1 MATALEGGFDLAAL
15 ALCFVALAL
24 LVAAKELA
32 AAIAAPLN
40 FSIFGVRPLHGVAV
54 AIENGI
60 VGTLDDAIRGV
71 EKIAAGFVS
80 GLIDAF
86 GLLIAIPALL
96 FLGVKAALEYLWNQA
111 LMPRIHSVT
120 NAIKTAA
127 DNALTLAKTAEGAV
141 AGALASAERYARE
154 HATAA
159 LNSAEDYI
167 DAKVAGAIAA
177 LRGDIEAGVS
187 RAESFAETAVGKL
200 RAAED
205 GAIATAVGLAAEAK
219 VAGELAAAAALQEAE
234 RAAGSAL
241 AQSEAAARQALAEAQ
256 AAGQAALAGVK
267 GIAVGAADDLATIEG
282 DLGALGTAGLIAAI
296 PALATLVHAIATEA
310 GLENAECRGKVKGIC
325 ATNTN
330 AWADLLGGLV
340 ALGFAFS
347 LRELYEV
354 ARPLAD
360 ELAPIIAKA
369 A

>member
-1 MATALEGGFDLAAL
+1 VATALEGGFDLGAL

-24 LVAAKELA
+24 LVAAKNLA
-32 AAIAAPLN
+32 QAIAGPLN

-60 VGTLDDAIRGV
+60 VGTLDDAIKGV
-71 EKIAAGFVS
+71 EKLAAGFVS

-86 GLLIAIPALL
+86 GLFIAIPALL
-96 FLGVKAALEYLWNQA
+96 FLGVKAALSYLWNSA
-111 LMPRIHSVT
+111 LPALVHAAVSVV
-120 NAIKTAA
+120 KTTAEAA
-127 DNALTLAKTAEGAV
+127 LAKAIAVEGTV
-141 AGALASAERYARE
+141 AANLAAAERYARD

-159 LNSAEDYI
+159 LNTAEDYVDGKI
-167 DAKVAGAIAA
+167 TGALAT
-177 LRGDIEAGVS
+177 LRGDIAAGVS
-187 RAESFAETAVGKL
+187 RAEGFAEQAVGRL
-200 RAAED
+200 QAAED
-205 GAIATAVGLAAEAK
+205 GAIATAVALAAEAK
-219 VAGELAAAAALQEAE
+219 LAGEQAAAAALNEAE

-241 AQSEAAARQALAEAQ
+241 AQSEAAAKQALAEAQ
-256 AAGQAALAGVK
+256 AAGQAALTGVK
-267 GIAVGAADDLATIEG
+267 RIAVGAADDLATIEG
-282 DLGALGTAGLIAAI
+282 DLGALGTAGLIAAL

-325 ATNTN
+325 ATSPN

-347 LRELYEV
+347 LRELYDV

>member
-24 LVAAKELA
+24 LIAAKELA
-32 AAIAAPLN
+32 SSIAAPLN

-96 FLGVKAALEYLWNQA
+96 FLGVKAALEYLWNHA
-111 LMPRIHSVT
+111 LQPLIHSIVNT
-120 NAIKTAA
+120 VKTTAEHA
-127 DNALTLAKTAEGAV
+127 LAKAIAVEGTV
-141 AGALASAERYARE
+141 AANLAAAERYARD

-159 LNSAEDYI
+159 LNAAEDYI
-167 DAKVAGAIAA
+167 DGKIAGALAT

-187 RAESFAETAVGKL
+187 RAEAFAETAVGKL

-205 GAIATAVGLAAEAK
+205 GAIAMAVGLAAEAAL
-219 VAGELAAAAALQEAE
+219 AGERAAAAALNEAE

-241 AQSEAAARQALAEAQ
+241 AQSEAAAAEALARAE
-256 AAGQAALAGVK
+256 AAGKAALAGVK
-267 GIAVGAADDLATIEG
+267 DIAVGAADDLATIEG
-282 DLGALGTAGLIAAI
+282 QLGALGTAGLIAAI
-296 PALATLVHAIATEA
+296 PAIATLVHAIATEA
-310 GLENAECRGKVKGIC
+310 GLENAECRNKVKGIC
-325 ATNTN
+325 ATNSN
-330 AWADLLGGLV
+330 AWGDLLGGLV

-347 LRELYEV
+347 LRELYAV
-354 ARPLAD
+354 AEPLAA

>member
-1 MATALEGGFDLAAL
+1 MGAALEGGFDLGAL

-24 LVAAKELA
+24 LVFAKELA
-32 AAIAAPLN
+32 QAIAAPFN
-40 FSIFGVRPLHGVAV
+40 VSIFGSHPFASVAN
-54 AIENGI
+54 AIEGTI
-60 VGTLDDAIRGV
+60 VARLDDAIKGV
-71 EKIAAGFVS
+71 EKLAAGFIS

-120 NAIKTAA
+120 NSIATTANKALSRVTALEGTVA
-127 DNALTLAKTAEGAV
+127 DNLAAAERYARDH
-141 AGALASAERYARE
+141 ASAALASAEDYVDRKL
-154 HATAA
+154 TAA
-159 LNSAEDYI
+159 TKALQGD
-167 DAKVAGAIAA
+167 VAGALSTAEAFASTAIA
-177 LRGDIEAGVS
+177 
-187 RAESFAETAVGKL
+187 KL

-205 GAIATAVGLAAEAK
+205 SAIATAVGLAAEAK
-219 VAGELAAAAALQEAE
+219 VAGELAAANALNEAE

-241 AQSEAAARQALAEAQ
+241 AQSEAAAKQALAEAQ

-282 DLGALGTAGLIAAI
+282 QLGALGTAGLIAAI
-296 PALATLVHAIATEA
+296 PALGTLVHAIATEA
-310 GLENAECRGKVKGIC
+310 GLENAECRSKVKGIC
-325 ATNTN
+325 GTDPS
-330 AWADLLGGLV
+330 AWAELLGGLAV
-340 ALGFAFS
+340 LGFAFS

-360 ELAPIIAKA
+360 ELAPVIAKA